1 MNPVDTVVGVREEDV
16 AGGSGGESVEGRR
29 SALSGIQLGVW
40 MDQMRMP
47 DVPFY
52 NIGMAVRLDG
62 RIDMDV
68 FRQAVSRVCQ
78 KYDALR
84 LVFGTDEDGFPHQ
97 TALKFIDAPL
107 EVVDYSECE
116 DADQRA
122 WGFMQDRLSSMF
134 DIFGG
139 VLWDAW
145 LIRVSSSRH
154 YWLSRFHHLVCDGI
168 GSSIFGNA
176 IVDEYNALLQGG
188 STAEAPSYL
197 DLVEEENRYLSSPRF
212 ERDRAFWSARFPSF
226 PPPVFSRKHPVDAE
240 KISRSGSTSWR
251 LERDRFNRMKA
262 VSSPFGGI
270 VNLFL
275 ALIAVHA
282 ARTAA
287 LEEVVIGMPV
297 HNRTDARRRSTVGM
311 FSSMMPIAVQ
321 VSSGMTFSG
330 VMAGIGAELRRCY
343 RHQRLSIAE
352 INRCIGF
359 HDFDRNQLYDITF
372 SYDPFQGDTK
382 MGDIV
387 PKAVRIHHEF
397 EQIPLAV
404 SVNDY
409 HEDEDVVVEF
419 GFNRAYLN
427 EAEVSGMIG
436 RMRTMLDAV
445 LDAPEIPVFQIP
457 LLNGAERDQVLRGFN
472 DTAVAYPK
480 EALIHELF
488 EQQVARTPEAVAVQY
503 EDERLTYAQLNARAN
518 RLAHR
523 LRGLKDEAGAA
534 LMGPDA
540 RVAICVERSL
550 EMVVGLLGILKAGAA
565 YVPVDPE
572 YPQDRIA
579 YVLQDAGAKV
589 LLTQGHLRDGLPA
602 VEAVVSGSAS
612 SSDGSGSGTVHVL
625 LLNDE
630 STYAGEL
637 EENIGRQETG
647 QTSGDLAY
655 VIYTSGSTGQP
666 KGVMNEHRGVVNRL
680 CWMPQEIGMQASDRV
695 LQKTSFAFDGSI
707 WELFWTIL
715 NGARMVL
722 ARPGGHRDP
731 DYLIR
736 LIDTEKITMVDF
748 VPSMLQVFL
757 EYVED
762 GQCGSLRHVLC
773 GSEELPLAL
782 QLRAQHKL
790 PHALFHNLYGP
801 TETAADAVYWVCDS
815 AQRDGRVPIG
825 RPISNIRIYIL
836 DAQGQPVP
844 VGVSGEIHIAGD
856 GVARG
861 YLNRPELTAER
872 FVRDPFSEDA
882 DARMYRTGDLGR
894 WRADGAIE
902 YLGRNDF
909 QVKIRGLR
917 IELGEIE
924 ARLAALPQVREV
936 VVVAREEGAGDR
948 RLVAYWVSREGLPE
962 QDVPDVAQLRDHL
975 KAELPEYMVPSAYV
989 RLGAMPLTPNGKVD
1003 RKALPVPDA
1012 DALVAQAY
1020 EAPQTPTEE
1029 MLAFIWQELLG
1040 VERVGRNDNFF
1051 DLGGHSLL
1059 AVQLLARIRR
1069 ELGQEVALRTLF
1081 EAPTVAEV
1089 AGRLQTADE
1098 ALVAP
1103 MERADRQG
1111 RLALSW
1117 SQQRLWFLEQLE
1129 DLGDAYHMSGALRLE
1144 GELDVDALRRTLD
1157 AIVCRHEVLR
1167 TVFVKAE
1174 DDAEPVQ
1181 VVKPAAGFDLACVDL
1196 SGKAL
1201 SGNREEALQQALN
1214 HANAQRFDLS
1224 NGPLIR
1230 GVLLRLGGQ
1239 EHVLFVSMHHIVSD
1253 GWSIGVLTR
1262 EIAILY
1268 AGYQQKEAD
1277 PVQRLPA
1284 LPVQYADYAQW
1295 QRQWL
1300 TGERLGEQ
1308 LAFWKEYLSG
1318 APTLLE
1324 LPTDYPRPALQ
1335 SYRGAL
1341 IGVELDAALA
1351 RQLRALGQRHG
1362 ATLFM
1367 VLQLGWAILMSR
1379 LSGQED
1385 VVLGTPVA
1393 NRRRSE
1399 LEGLIGFFVN
1409 TLALRTRI
1417 DAAQTVAEQLQ
1428 SVRKQTLEAFS
1439 HQDVPFEQVVEVVR
1453 PERSLSHSPVFQV
1466 MFGLENTPE
1475 REFELQ
1481 GLRLAQQKLDRASS
1495 QFDMSLSVRESEA
1508 GLSAEL
1514 EYCTDLFEQE
1524 TMQRWLG
1531 YWQRLL
1537 ESMVADE
1544 TQRIGELTWLPQAE
1558 RDQVLRGFN
1567 DTAVAYP
1574 KEALI
1579 HELFEQQ
1586 VKRTP
1591 EAVAVQYE
1599 DEQLTYAQLN
1609 GLANRLAHRLRSLKD
1624 ETGAALVGPDARVAI
1639 CVERSLEMVVGLLGI
1654 LKSGAAYVPV
1664 DPEYPQDRIAYV
1676 LQDAGAKV
1684 LLTQG
1689 HLRDG
1694 LPSLEAATSGIASSN
1709 DGISNEAVHVLLLD
1723 DESTYADEP
1732 EENIGRQETGQTSG
1746 NLAYVI
1752 YTSGSTGLPKGVMN
1766 EHRGVV
1772 NRLCWMPEG
1781 FRIGVE
1787 DRVLQKTA
1795 FGFDVSVWEF
1805 FWTLL
1810 NGARLVMARPGGHRD
1825 PQYLVRTITEQGI
1838 TMVDFVPSML
1848 QVFLDG
1854 LPQGACTSVRHV
1866 FSGGEELSLPLQ
1878 RLCQQKLP
1886 ASRLHHMYGPT
1897 EAAVDATHWACDAT
1911 QQQGRV
1917 PIGRPIANTRIYI
1930 LDGQGQPVPVG
1941 VSGEIH
1947 IAGDGVA
1954 RGYLNQPELTAER
1967 FVRDPFSEEVDARMY
1982 RTGDLGRWRA
1992 DGAIEYLGRNDFQVK
2007 IRGLRIELGEIEA
2020 KISEQPQ
2027 VREAVVLAREDG
2039 AGDRRLVAYV
2049 TARADGSSAGDAGQA
2064 LDVEVLREQL
2074 KAVLPGYMVPSA
2086 FVVLQ
2091 EMPLTPN
2098 GKVDRKAL
2106 PAPDLSA
2113 LQTGAYEAP
2122 RDELQEFIASVWG
2135 RVLGI
2140 DRVGINDN
2148 FFDAGGNS
2156 LSLIRVHDMLETRLK
2171 SGLSV
2176 VDLFQY
2182 PTILSLSEHIH
2193 FLKESGGAVQSGR
2206 GMKTDPNQGREPRR
2220 SVLRKRKQ
2228 HA

>member
-488 EQQVARTPEAVAVQY
+488 EQQVKRTPEAVAVQY
-503 EDERLTYAQLNARAN
+503 EDEQLTYAQLNAQAN
-518 RLAHR
+518 QLAHR

-534 LMGPDA
+534 LVVPDA

-680 CWMPQEIGMQASDRV
+680 CWMQQEYRLTAEDRV
-695 LQKTSFAFDGSI
+695 LQKTAFSFDVSV
-707 WELFWTIL
+707 WEFFWPLL
-715 NGARMVL
+715 NGARLVM

-731 DYLIR
+731 QYLVETIGR
-736 LIDTEKITMVDF
+736 AGITTLHF
-748 VPSMLQVFL
+748 VPSMLQIFV
-757 EYVED
+757 D
-762 GQCGSLRHVLC
+762 AADRDSLHGVRQIMC
-773 GSEELPLAL
+773 SGEELPAAL
-782 QLRAQHKL
+782 LHRCA
-790 PHALFHNLYGP
+790 ALWPEVMVHNQYGP
-801 TETAADAVYWVCDS
+801 TESGEITAWACTADSSKA
-815 AQRDGRVPIG
+815 GVPIG
-825 RPISNIRIYIL
+825 KPIANTQIYIL
-836 DAQGQPVP
+836 DGQGQPVP

-1709 DGISNEAVHVLLLD
+1709 DGISSEAVHVLLLD

-1746 NLAYVI
+1746 DLAYVI

-1766 EHRGVV
+1766 EHRAVV

-2020 KISEQPQ
+2020 KLAEQPQ

-2049 TARADGSSAGDAGQA
+2049 TARADGTSAGDAVQA
-2064 LDVEVLREQL
+2064 LDVDVLREQL

-2086 FVVLQ
+2086 FVVLK

-2106 PAPDLSA
+2106 PAPDPSA
-2113 LQTGAYEAP
+2113 LQTRAYEAP
-2122 RDELQEFIASVWG
+2122 QTPTEEALASIWQEL
-2135 RVLGI
+2135 LGVE
-2140 DRVGINDN
+2140 RVGRNDN
-2148 FFDAGGNS
+2148 FFDLGGHS
-2156 LSLIRVHDMLETRLK
+2156 LLLVQLAARLK
-2171 SGLSV
+2171 DQFDMDMELIHIFNAATLR
-2176 VDLFQY
+2176 DLASLVLEMGINEFQASD
-2182 PTILSLSEHIH
+2182 IQKMEEELD
-2193 FLKESGGAVQSGR
+2193 
-2206 GMKTDPNQGREPRR
+2206 GMTEEELLALLDEE
-2220 SVLRKRKQ
+2220 
-2228 HA
+2228 

>member
-16 AGGSGGESVEGRR
+16 AGGSGGSGGESVGGRR

-62 RIDMDV
+62 RIDIDL
-68 FRQAVSRVCQ
+68 FRRAVSRVCG

-107 EVVDYSECE
+107 EVVDYSEYE
-116 DADQRA
+116 DADQKA
-122 WGFMQDRLSSMF
+122 WRFMQDKLSSMF
-134 DIFGG
+134 DILGG
-139 VLWDAW
+139 ILWDAW
-145 LIRVSSSRH
+145 LIRVSGSRY

-330 VMAGIGAELRRCY
+330 IMAGIGAELRRCY

-359 HDFDRNQLYDITF
+359 HDFDRSQLYDITF
-372 SYDPFQGDTK
+372 SYDLFQGDTK

-387 PKAVRIHHEF
+387 PKAVRIRHEF
-397 EQIPLAV
+397 EQMPLAV

-445 LDAPEIPVFQIP
+445 LDAPEMPVWQIP
-457 LLNGAERDQVLRGFN
+457 LLDSAGRDQVLRGFN

-488 EQQVARTPEAVAVQY
+488 EQQVV
-503 EDERLTYAQLNARAN
+503 
-518 RLAHR
+518 
-523 LRGLKDEAGAA
+523 
-534 LMGPDA
+534 
-540 RVAICVERSL
+540 
-550 EMVVGLLGILKAGAA
+550 
-565 YVPVDPE
+565 
-572 YPQDRIA
+572 
-579 YVLQDAGAKV
+579 
-589 LLTQGHLRDGLPA
+589 
-602 VEAVVSGSAS
+602 
-612 SSDGSGSGTVHVL
+612 
-625 LLNDE
+625 
-630 STYAGEL
+630 
-637 EENIGRQETG
+637 
-647 QTSGDLAY
+647 
-655 VIYTSGSTGQP
+655 
-666 KGVMNEHRGVVNRL
+666 
-680 CWMPQEIGMQASDRV
+680 
-695 LQKTSFAFDGSI
+695 
-707 WELFWTIL
+707 
-715 NGARMVL
+715 
-722 ARPGGHRDP
+722 
-731 DYLIR
+731 
-736 LIDTEKITMVDF
+736 
-748 VPSMLQVFL
+748 
-757 EYVED
+757 
-762 GQCGSLRHVLC
+762 
-773 GSEELPLAL
+773 
-782 QLRAQHKL
+782 
-790 PHALFHNLYGP
+790 
-801 TETAADAVYWVCDS
+801 
-815 AQRDGRVPIG
+815 
-825 RPISNIRIYIL
+825 
-836 DAQGQPVP
+836 
-844 VGVSGEIHIAGD
+844 
-856 GVARG
+856 
-861 YLNRPELTAER
+861 
-872 FVRDPFSEDA
+872 
-882 DARMYRTGDLGR
+882 
-894 WRADGAIE
+894 
-902 YLGRNDF
+902 
-909 QVKIRGLR
+909 
-917 IELGEIE
+917 
-924 ARLAALPQVREV
+924 
-936 VVVAREEGAGDR
+936 
-948 RLVAYWVSREGLPE
+948 
-962 QDVPDVAQLRDHL
+962 
-975 KAELPEYMVPSAYV
+975 
-989 RLGAMPLTPNGKVD
+989 
-1003 RKALPVPDA
+1003 
-1012 DALVAQAY
+1012 
-1020 EAPQTPTEE
+1020 
-1029 MLAFIWQELLG
+1029 
-1040 VERVGRNDNFF
+1040 
-1051 DLGGHSLL
+1051 
-1059 AVQLLARIRR
+1059 
-1069 ELGQEVALRTLF
+1069 
-1081 EAPTVAEV
+1081 
-1089 AGRLQTADE
+1089 
-1098 ALVAP
+1098 
-1103 MERADRQG
+1103 
-1111 RLALSW
+1111 
-1117 SQQRLWFLEQLE
+1117 
-1129 DLGDAYHMSGALRLE
+1129 
-1144 GELDVDALRRTLD
+1144 
-1157 AIVCRHEVLR
+1157 
-1167 TVFVKAE
+1167 
-1174 DDAEPVQ
+1174 
-1181 VVKPAAGFDLACVDL
+1181 
-1196 SGKAL
+1196 
-1201 SGNREEALQQALN
+1201 
-1214 HANAQRFDLS
+1214 
-1224 NGPLIR
+1224 
-1230 GVLLRLGGQ
+1230 
-1239 EHVLFVSMHHIVSD
+1239 
-1253 GWSIGVLTR
+1253 
-1262 EIAILY
+1262 
-1268 AGYQQKEAD
+1268 
-1277 PVQRLPA
+1277 
-1284 LPVQYADYAQW
+1284 
-1295 QRQWL
+1295 
-1300 TGERLGEQ
+1300 
-1308 LAFWKEYLSG
+1308 
-1318 APTLLE
+1318 
-1324 LPTDYPRPALQ
+1324 
-1335 SYRGAL
+1335 
-1341 IGVELDAALA
+1341 
-1351 RQLRALGQRHG
+1351 
-1362 ATLFM
+1362 
-1367 VLQLGWAILMSR
+1367 
-1379 LSGQED
+1379 
-1385 VVLGTPVA
+1385 
-1393 NRRRSE
+1393 
-1399 LEGLIGFFVN
+1399 
-1409 TLALRTRI
+1409 
-1417 DAAQTVAEQLQ
+1417 
-1428 SVRKQTLEAFS
+1428 
-1439 HQDVPFEQVVEVVR
+1439 
-1453 PERSLSHSPVFQV
+1453 
-1466 MFGLENTPE
+1466 
-1475 REFELQ
+1475 
-1481 GLRLAQQKLDRASS
+1481 
-1495 QFDMSLSVRESEA
+1495 
-1508 GLSAEL
+1508 
-1514 EYCTDLFEQE
+1514 
-1524 TMQRWLG
+1524 
-1531 YWQRLL
+1531 
-1537 ESMVADE
+1537 
-1544 TQRIGELTWLPQAE
+1544 
-1558 RDQVLRGFN
+1558 
-1567 DTAVAYP
+1567 
-1574 KEALI
+1574 
-1579 HELFEQQ
+1579 
-1586 VKRTP
+1586 RTP

-1609 GLANRLAHRLRSLKD
+1609 ARTNQLAHRLRGLKD
-1624 ETGAALVGPDARVAI
+1624 EAGAALVVPDARVAI

-1684 LLTQG
+1684 LLTQS

-1694 LPSLEAATSGIASSN
+1694 LPAVKAVVSGSDGSN
-1709 DGISNEAVHVLLLD
+1709 SGTVHVLLLD
-1723 DESTYADEP
+1723 DESTYAGEP

-1810 NGARLVMARPGGHRD
+1810 NGARLVMAQPGGHRD
-1825 PQYLVRTITEQGI
+1825 PQYLIRTITEQGI

-1917 PIGRPIANTRIYI
+1917 PIGRPIANTQIYI

-1954 RGYLNQPELTAER
+1954 RGYLNRPELTAER
-1967 FVRDPFSEEVDARMY
+1967 FVRDPFSEDADARMY
-1982 RTGDLGRWRA
+1982 RTGDLGRWRS

-2020 KISEQPQ
+2020 KLLEQPQ

-2049 TARADGSSAGDAGQA
+2049 TARVDGASAGDAGQA

-2193 FLKESGGAVQSGR
+2193 VLKESGGASQSGR